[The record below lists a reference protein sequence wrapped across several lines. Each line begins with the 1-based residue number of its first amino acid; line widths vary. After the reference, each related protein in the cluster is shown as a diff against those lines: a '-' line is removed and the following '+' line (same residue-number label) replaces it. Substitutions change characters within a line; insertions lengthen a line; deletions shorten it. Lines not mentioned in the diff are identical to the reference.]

1 MGKTVKTNTPM
12 FLYYTGYLFENRS
25 PPWSIEKYV
34 IVFQCLK
41 NVGQLTNINTE
52 WILFYCF
59 RLKSLKQLTLTRFR
73 ALALVIFLNLIN
85 IWIIY
90 VYHTLSRLYRGL
102 RCQSLFRC
110 CFSE

>member
-25 PPWSIEKYV
+25 PRWSIEKYV

-52 WILFYCF
+52 WILFYCS
-59 RLKSLKQLTLTRFR
+59 RLMSLKKLLTLTGFR
-73 ALALVIFLNLIN
+73 AIFLTKL
-85 IWIIY
+85 
-90 VYHTLSRLYRGL
+90 TFG
-102 RCQSLFRC
+102 
-110 CFSE
+110 